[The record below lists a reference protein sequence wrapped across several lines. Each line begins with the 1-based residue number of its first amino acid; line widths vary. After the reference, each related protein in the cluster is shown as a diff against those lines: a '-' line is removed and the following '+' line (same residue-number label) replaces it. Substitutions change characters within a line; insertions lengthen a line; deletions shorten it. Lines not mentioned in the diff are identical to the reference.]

1 MSLKV
6 IGAGFGRTGTLSL
19 KYALEELGFN
29 QCYHMMEVGKHADHR
44 GIWRKAHAGEKID
57 WDALFAGYQATVD
70 WPSCNLWREQ
80 LAHFPDA
87 KVILSLRSPES
98 WYESVMATI
107 YATSKAGVRSENPS
121 SRYGSSWAFDL
132 IWNPIFHNRL
142 DDKAHIISVF
152 NRHNETIMNEVPADR
167 LLVFEAKQGWKPLCE
182 FLDVPVPVTDY
193 PRINT
198 AAQFKEMWKKTDTR

>member
-19 KYALEELGFN
+19 KYALEQLGFN
-29 QCYHMMEVGKHADHR
+29 QCYHMMEVGKHGGHR
-44 GIWRKAHAGEKID
+44 KIWRKAHSGEKVD
-57 WDALFAGYQATVD
+57 WDSLFEGYQATVD

-80 LAHFPDA
+80 LAHFPEA

-107 YATSKAGVRSENPS
+107 YKTSKAGVQSEDPTT
-121 SRYGSSWAFDL
+121 RYGSSWAFDL
-132 IWNPIFHNRL
+132 IWNPIFDNKL
-142 DDKAHIISVF
+142 DDKSHTISVF
-152 NRHNETIMNEVPADR
+152 KRHNEAVMKEVPESN
-167 LLVFEAKQGWKPLCE
+167 LLVFEAKQGWQPLCD
-182 FLDVPVPVTDY
+182 FLEVPVPQTDY

-198 AAQFKEMWKKTDTR
+198 KAQFKQIWKKE

>member
-19 KYALEELGFN
+19 KYALEQLGFN

-44 GIWRKAHAGEKID
+44 GVWRKAHAGEKID

-80 LAHFPDA
+80 IAHFPDA

-98 WYESVMATI
+98 WYASVMATI
-107 YATSKAGVRSENPS
+107 YPTSKAGVRSENPS

-132 IWNPIFHNRL
+132 IWNPIFDNRL
-142 DDKAHIISVF
+142 DDKAHVISVF
-152 NRHNETIMNEVPADR
+152 NHHNEKVMNEVPADR

-182 FLDVPVPVTDY
+182 FLEVPVPETDY

-198 AAQFKEMWKKTDTR
+198 SEQFKEIWKKTDTQ